1 VTSGCWSIFIYS
13 IDGVTETL
21 EIMDSFAATLAAV
34 QAFKQR
40 NTQEILNVL
49 VPVIATEQERNKLR
63 ANGAILCI

>member
-1 VTSGCWSIFIYS
+1 
-13 IDGVTETL
+13 
-21 EIMDSFAATLAAV
+21 MDSFAATLAAV